1 MAKKRNKVYQPMA
14 MALLTAVNKAGAKMF
29 GVNVWAAFVDAAIAE
44 VTKLSV
50 IPKKPRE
57 NALLLVALFLGLKY
71 GIHMQGSDA
80 VRDDVEIVS
89 SDSSGEDNAAI
100 RNEP

>member
-14 MALLTAVNKAGAKMF
+14 VALVAAVNKAGAKMF
-29 GVNVWAAFVDAAIAE
+29 GVNVWAAFVEAAITE

-57 NALLLVALFLGLKY
+57 NAIMLTALFLGLKY
-71 GIHMQGSDA
+71 GIQMQGSDA
-80 VRDDVEIVS
+80 VRDDVEIVP
-89 SDSSGEDNAAI
+89 SDSSEEDDAAV